1 MKQRSRSFLLV
12 LLTLGVGL
20 SACKKDPAVEPDP
33 VTPQAPTGVVKLTVV
48 PEWEGAPMQRFT
60 EYRNFMD
67 YRVNVELLKLY
78 LGEVRLANG
87 GVEKALSDVLYF
99 DLGDGPVSQTW
110 RLDTGTWMGM
120 KAGLGVPSL
129 LNHADPAE
137 FGPSHPLNVSN
148 GTHWGWLT
156 GYRFVIFEGRYD
168 PDPSSTDPLISSY
181 SLHPGMDTC
190 YTALELWPSEGLQVR
205 QGDTAYV
212 TIRFAVDEFFHS
224 TNNEI
229 DLLTENTAH
238 ATNLPLALKVMD
250 NVVRSISVD

>member
-1 MKQRSRSFLLV
+1 MQQRSRSFLLV

-20 SACKKDPAVEPDP
+20 SSCKKDPAVEPDP
-33 VTPQAPTGVVKLTVV
+33 VTPPAPTGVVKLTVV

-110 RLDTGTWMGM
+110 RLDTGTWTGM

-129 LNHADPAE
+129 LNYADPAGY
-137 FGPSHPLNVSN
+137 GPGHPLNVSN
-148 GTHWGWLT
+148 GTYWTWAT
-156 GYRFVIFEGRYD
+156 GYRFVMFEGRYD
-168 PDPSSTDPLISSY
+168 PDPLSTDPLINSY

-190 YTALELWPSEGLQVR
+190 YAAVELWPSGGIQVR
-205 QGDTAYV
+205 QGDTAFV
-212 TIRFAVDEFFHS
+212 TVRLAVDEFFHS
-224 TNNEI
+224 ANGTI
-229 DLLTENTAH
+229 DLVTENTAH
-238 ATNLPLALKVMD
+238 GGNLPLALKFTD